1 METDSHEHDVEDLL
15 RQVFDEARRE
25 GARDLSGVHAA
36 AWAEARRLRRRRRQR
51 AALTGVGS
59 GLVAAT
65 VVAAVVL
72 ATNGTDPRASELHPA
87 ATSGTTSAGGHE
99 RRLTP
104 VREGQPGHAYGIP
117 DVVPDPLPAG
127 VSELAL
133 APSQV
138 EADTGDVVGI
148 AGFCDWHNEAAVTM
162 RLPVAGHAWRFQTDD
177 VPDTDGASLGIAGFT
192 TGTGVDALRDFR
204 ADALA
209 CGVSTDL
216 DPVPW
221 QGREGHDAYLWSGTF
236 RDEIG
241 STMVLA
247 VRRVGD
253 LLVGSTART
262 KRPEDARRIATSFVD
277 SAVSALQEQDFPP
290 ARGAA
295 LGASEQAPNPASRP
309 GAPVPTP
316 LRSRPVYRVNAL
328 FPSAA
333 ELPTGL
339 EYREEQPSFDSS
351 DIAPVMGAHT
361 CDPASMAAKDAG
373 QEKGARPVAGSN
385 QTAWQAGA
393 GLPDAA
399 AELTVTGW
407 ARGTG
412 AARFKDLQENQLF
425 CVWTPSQTRVAW
437 PGTDPASTWLSH
449 ATVDGLTQYVAARR
463 VGDLVVAAT
472 VKDSQV
478 EQARQRAVEL
488 ATAMAAAAESS
499 GLAAAEGK

>member
-1 METDSHEHDVEDLL
+1 MQTDDRQDELEGLL
-15 RQVFDEARRE
+15 RQVFDDARRE
-25 GARDLSGVHAA
+25 GSRDLSGIHAA
-36 AWAEARRLRRRRRQR
+36 AWTEARRLRRRRRQR

-72 ATNGTDPRASELHPA
+72 ATNATGPRASELRPA
-87 ATSGTTSAGGHE
+87 GTSSATSAGHE

-104 VREGQPGHAYGIP
+104 VLEGQPGQAYAIP

-138 EADTGDVVGI
+138 EADTGDLVGI
-148 AGFCDWHNEAAVTM
+148 AGSCDWHNEAAVTT
-162 RLPVAGHAWRFQTDD
+162 RLPVAGHTWRFQTDD

-192 TGTGVDALRDFR
+192 TGTGAEALRDFR

-216 DPVPW
+216 DPVSW
-221 QGREGHDAYLWSGTF
+221 QGRDGQDAYLWSGTF

-262 KRPEDARRIATSFVD
+262 KRPEDARRIATTFVD
-277 SAVSALQEQDFPP
+277 SAVSSLLARDFAP

-295 LGASEQAPNPASRP
+295 LASSAQAPNPASRP

-316 LRSRPVYRVNAL
+316 LRSRPAYRVNAL

-339 EYREEQPSFDSS
+339 EYREGQPSFDSP

-361 CDPASMAAKDAG
+361 CDPVSVAAKDAG

-385 QTAWQAGA
+385 QTAWQSGA

-407 ARGTG
+407 ASGTG
-412 AARFKDLQENQLF
+412 AARFKDLQENRLF
-425 CVWTPSQTRVAW
+425 CVWTPAQARVAW
-437 PGTDPASTWLSH
+437 PGADPATTWLSRS
-449 ATVDGLTQYVAARR
+449 TVDGVSQFVATQR
-463 VGDLVVAAT
+463 VGDLIVAAA
-472 VKDSQV
+472 VKHANG
-478 EQARQRAVEL
+478 ETARQQAVSL
-488 ATAMAAAAESS
+488 ATQMAAAAQAS
-499 GLAAAEGK
+499 GLDAAQGK